1 MRKIKVLIVDDER
14 LMIDHYIAL
23 LGNERYEFST
33 ATDGLE
39 ALDKL
44 RRNNYDMLIT
54 DCYHPGLDG
63 IELLREAKK
72 LSKDI
77 IVIIISGNMTTERIN
92 GAKEL
97 GCFACR
103 SKPFQVKELKIV
115 IAKAFAERERHLR

>member
-1 MRKIKVLIVDDER
+1 MRKLKVLIVDDQR
-14 LMIDHYIAL
+14 LMIDNYIAL

-33 ATDGLE
+33 ATDGSE

-54 DCYHPGLDG
+54 DWYHPGAEG

-72 LSKDI
+72 LNKDI
-77 IVIIISGNMTTERIN
+77 VVIIISGNMTAEGIN
-92 GAKEL
+92 KAKEL

-103 SKPFQVKELKIV
+103 PKPFQLKELRIL
-115 IAKAFAERERHLR
+115 IAKAFAPDK

>member
-33 ATDGLE
+33 ATDGSE

-54 DCYHPGLDG
+54 DWYHSGPKG
-63 IELLREAKK
+63 IELLKEAKK
-72 LSKDI
+72 LNKDI
-77 IVIIISGNMTTERIN
+77 VVIIISGSLSAEGIN
-92 GAKEL
+92 EAKEL

-103 SKPFQVKELKIV
+103 SKPFQVKELRTL
-115 IAKAFAERERHLR
+115 IAEAFAERDRHLR